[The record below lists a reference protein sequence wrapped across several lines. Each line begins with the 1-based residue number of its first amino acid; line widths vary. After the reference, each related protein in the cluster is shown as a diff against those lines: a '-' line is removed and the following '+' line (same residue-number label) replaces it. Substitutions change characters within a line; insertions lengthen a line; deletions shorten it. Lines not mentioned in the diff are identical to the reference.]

1 MEQTDTF
8 MTTQPQHLPK
18 PFPPKLGYDQ
28 LYIDDDID
36 DNHYEPDQWKE
47 IRLRPGLTAEQVYQ
61 KLPSAETFEYGGYL
75 TKTRI
80 RFVKCG
86 STSADVPR
94 HRSSCTFH
102 SHPTNLSG
110 TFPDLPSSSDLYG
123 FLFKEPLRSITVG
136 KNLVWVFNKTPKTL
150 PMIKK
155 LKRWQTKN
163 LLAVTR
169 ELRENPKYEGRVL
182 DEFQNIALTALGLD
196 WPSRRRD
203 LNDSLLKQWPKLI
216 AKTLK
221 FDVTVYSRNQ

>member
-1 MEQTDTF
+1 

-18 PFPPKLGYDQ
+18 PFPLKLGYDQ
-28 LYIDDDID
+28 LYINDDIPGE
-36 DNHYEPDQWKE
+36 HYEPDQWKV
-47 IRLRPGLTAEQVYQ
+47 IRLRPGLSAEQVYQ

-86 STSADVPR
+86 QREARVPS

-110 TFPDLPSSSDLYG
+110 TYPDLPSSSDLYN
-123 FLFKEPLRSITVG
+123 FLFRKSLRSITVG

-155 LKRWQTKN
+155 LNQWHTKN

-169 ELRENPKYEGRVL
+169 KLSENPKYKGR
-182 DEFQNIALTALGLD
+182 EIHEYQNIVLTALGLD

-203 LNDSLLKQWPKLI
+203 FDDSLLKQWPKLI